1 MIKMD
6 MFNKKKIS
14 ELEVKLAETEAKLAE
29 ASREN
34 TAKLE
39 QREAEYKTQ
48 EGTYVRKLNFVS
60 QNLEEYKTEVKK
72 IKEECVKREI
82 QTGVVT
88 LVPSKLN
95 ILLVEDKDKH
105 LESVV
110 DVEAA
115 GHKVDVARD
124 YSQAIAKLDEMAKSG
139 TPYDVVLSD
148 MMFPYGS
155 THPNAPICRE
165 KVREE
170 AALGYAVALYASQR
184 GVKAVAIVTDMSHHA
199 GAVAATFDDFVKKSP
214 DSAERVAFNLSG
226 TTVVMYDCRDLA
238 SEVEFGKGSKP
249 WINAVK
255 ILQENGY
262 GRSSYP
268 LWSGEEVVEGGVD
281 F

>member
-6 MFNKKKIS
+6 IFGIKRIGQ
-14 ELEVKLAETEAKLAE
+14 LEAKLAE
-29 ASREN
+29 AEGKIAEVSREKRDSE
-34 TAKLE
+34 ALLE
-39 QREAEYKTQ
+39 HREGEYKKQ
-48 EGTYVRKLNFVS
+48 EG
-60 QNLEEYKTEVKK
+60 EYLKK
-72 IKEECVKREI
+72 ISSYEVDAERP
-82 QTGVVT
+82 
-88 LVPSKLN
+88 VPSKLH

-115 GHKVDVARD
+115 GHKVDVVRD
-124 YSQAIAKLDEMAKSG
+124 YSHAIARLDIMAKDG

-155 THPNAPICRE
+155 VAGKDTPICSE
-165 KVREE
+165 KTTQE

-184 GVKAVAIVTDMSHHA
+184 GVKAVVIITDMSHHD
-199 GAVAATFDDFVKKSP
+199 GPVAATFDDFYAGSIRQTG
-214 DSAERVAFNLSG
+214 ARVAFNLSG
-226 TTVVMYDCRDLA
+226 TTVVMYDCRDLE
-238 SEVEFGKGSKP
+238 SKTEGGYGSKP

-268 LWSGEEVVEGGVD
+268 LKHDESVTTGGNKK
-281 F
+281 